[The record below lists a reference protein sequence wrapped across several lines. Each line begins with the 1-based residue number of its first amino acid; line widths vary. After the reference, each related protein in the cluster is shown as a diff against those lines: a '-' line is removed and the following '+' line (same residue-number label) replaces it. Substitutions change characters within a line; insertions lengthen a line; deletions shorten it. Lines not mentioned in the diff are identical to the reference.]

1 MLFASLRLLTSLT
14 LSQPCFG
21 AVIGVLGP
29 SFLHPPSKITQ
40 LYPTF
45 FSRVVAR
52 YKRGSGCGALR
63 SVFIL
68 AMPPFTTLKISPS
81 FGFWL
86 TDSLSENCTGLASW
100 PPSPQSPAATLS
112 CTQRNQ
118 ISIITQI
125 PLQPGPYFGLC
136 VKYHIAGFSRVYCL
150 KLRAGRGFHFSKV
163 DRDAGGGRGKGG
175 AGWLNTIFVI

>member
-1 MLFASLRLLTSLT
+1 MLFASLRLLTSLP

-21 AVIGVLGP
+21 AIMGVLGP
-29 SFLHPPSKITQ
+29 SFLHPPPKITQ

-45 FSRVVAR
+45 FCRVVAR

-86 TDSLSENCTGLASW
+86 TDSLSENCTGLAALPSLPSCNLKPHSEKSKFDHRSNSPPSW
-100 PPSPQSPAATLS
+100 PFW
-112 CTQRNQ
+112 
-118 ISIITQI
+118 
-125 PLQPGPYFGLC
+125 PLCKVSYR
-136 VKYHIAGFSRVYCL
+136 RV
-150 KLRAGRGFHFSKV
+150 
-163 DRDAGGGRGKGG
+163 
-175 AGWLNTIFVI
+175 